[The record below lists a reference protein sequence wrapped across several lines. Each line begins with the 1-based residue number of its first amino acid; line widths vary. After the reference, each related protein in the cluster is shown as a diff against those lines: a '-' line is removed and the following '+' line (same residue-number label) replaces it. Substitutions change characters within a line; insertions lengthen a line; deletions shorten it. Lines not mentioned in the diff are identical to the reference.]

1 MLGLANMYTVF
12 SSLEYYASMYL
23 MYKSKKDNNNQT
35 ETHKE
40 RDMYNNK
47 VEGIVPCQF
56 LLGMVCKGQVQSL
69 QEIFFKIQKN
79 MLHLL

>member
-12 SSLEYYASMYL
+12 SSLEYY
-23 MYKSKKDNNNQT
+23 QT

-47 VEGIVPCQF
+47 VEGIVPWQF

>member
-1 MLGLANMYTVF
+1 MSLFRFGPGPLEAWGAEGAIWLPLQFILGI
-12 SSLEYYASMYL
+12 E
-23 MYKSKKDNNNQT
+23 KR
-35 ETHKE
+35 THKE